1 MKIDVVKQVADAYL
15 KTAEGTAASRLR
27 FLTGLWEIQAEIEQ
41 AERAYEAPAGD
52 AAREA
57 LAAGKPLFTLG
68 APEVPLEAYT
78 AAVARIAAYTADN
91 AGLDV
96 SQAGALRATD
106 FAAAITPE
114 LLAVAV
120 SAPQRFVDET
130 IAALGTD
137 EEPLAPATAAFVLVS
152 ALVPF
157 LTGPAAAALA
167 AAGTVD
173 RTVWSAGTCP
183 VCGSPAA
190 IGRVGESTSLQGAD
204 RTLWCGLC
212 HTEWEYDRLRC
223 VRCGTRV
230 PESLHYSHVEEDPAH
245 RLHLCSECH
254 GYAKFVWLNDLDK
267 RVAMVVEDAVTAP
280 LDAIAVAEGYS
291 ATGDVVGQAH

>member
-15 KTAEGTAASRLR
+15 ATAEGSAAGRLR
-27 FLTGLWEIQAEIEQ
+27 FLTGLWEIQAEIED
-41 AERAYEAPAGD
+41 AERAYEAPRED
-52 AAREA
+52 DAREA
-57 LAAGKPLFTLG
+57 LLAGKPLFTLG
-68 APEVPLEAYT
+68 APEIPLEAYT

-91 AGLDV
+91 AGLDA
-96 SQAGALRATD
+96 SQADALRAAD

-120 SAPQRFVDET
+120 SAPQHFVDEVIT
-130 IAALGTD
+130 ALGAD
-137 EEPLAPATAAFVLVS
+137 EDALAPATAAFVLVS

-183 VCGSPAA
+183 VCGAHAA
-190 IGRVGESTSLQGAD
+190 MGRVGESTSLQGAD

-230 PESLHYSHVEEDPAH
+230 PESLRYSHVEEDPAH

-267 RVAMVVEDAVTAP
+267 RVAMVVEEAVTAP